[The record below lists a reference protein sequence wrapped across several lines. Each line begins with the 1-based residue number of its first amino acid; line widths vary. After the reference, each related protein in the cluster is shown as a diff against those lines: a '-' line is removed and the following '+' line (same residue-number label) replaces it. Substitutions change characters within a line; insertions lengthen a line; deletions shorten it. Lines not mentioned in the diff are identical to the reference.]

1 MNNEMIMT
9 LMLQVIKHSDLPTEK
24 RDELLRKQIL
34 IFKDL
39 CKGSPDSDEQAT
51 NEVLEAI
58 SK

>member
-39 CKGSPDSDEQAT
+39 CKGSPDSDEQAI

>member
-1 MNNEMIMT
+1 MILT

-24 RDELLRKQIL
+24 RDELLKRQIL

-39 CKGSPDSDEQAT
+39 CEGSPDNDEQAIK
-51 NEVLEAI
+51 EIMEAI